1 LESFFF
7 IQIDLSILAF
17 YIQKVQKQVIV
28 IIGGP
33 GSGKTTII
41 NALSKMGYC
50 CYPEIS
56 RQVTIEAKQKG
67 IDQLFLTNPL
77 LFSEM
82 LLEGRINQYKSAL
95 LEDDAIVFL
104 DRGIPDVLAY
114 MNFLGDDFPDDFDTA
129 GHEHKYSRILV
140 LPPWKEIYTSD
151 SERYENFEQAQEI
164 FMHLKETYQSYG
176 YELTEVPIGTVE
188 ERVQFILNTI

>member
-1 LESFFF
+1 
-7 IQIDLSILAF
+7 
-17 YIQKVQKQVIV
+17 VQKQIIV

-41 NALSKMGYC
+41 EALSEKGYC

-56 RQVTIEAKQKG
+56 RQVTIEAKKKG
-67 IDQLFLTNPL
+67 IDQLFLTNPI

-82 LLEGRINQYKSAL
+82 LLEGRIKQYKNAL
-95 LEDDAIVFL
+95 LENHEIVFL

-114 MNFLGDDFPDDFDTA
+114 MKFLGDAYPDDFDLA
-129 GHEHKYSRILV
+129 GMQHKYSKILV
-140 LPPWKEIYTSD
+140 LPPWEEIYVSD
-151 SERYENFEQAQEI
+151 SERYENFEQAKEI
-164 FMHLKETYQSYG
+164 FIHLKETYEGYG
-176 YELTEVPIGTVE
+176 YKLTEVPKGTVE

>member
-1 LESFFF
+1 LDSVFF

-17 YIQKVQKQVIV
+17 YIQKVQKQIIV

-56 RQVTIEAKQKG
+56 RQVTIEAKQIG

-77 LFSEM
+77 LFSE
-82 LLEGRINQYKSAL
+82 LLLDGRINQYKNAL
-95 LEDDAIVFL
+95 LEDANIVFL

-114 MNFLGDDFPDDFDTA
+114 LKFLGDTYPEHFDMA
-129 GHEHKYSRILV
+129 GHENKYSRILV
-140 LPPWKEIYTSD
+140 LPPWEEIYTSD
-151 SERYENFEQAQEI
+151 SERYENFEQAKEI
-164 FMHLKETYQSYG
+164 FTHLVATYESYG
-176 YELTEVPIGTVE
+176 YKLTEVPKSTVE
-188 ERVQFILNTI
+188 QRVQFIVDSI

>member
-1 LESFFF
+1 
-7 IQIDLSILAF
+7 LSILAF
-17 YIQKVQKQVIV
+17 YKDKVQKQIIV

-56 RQVTIEAKQKG
+56 RQVTIEAKEKG
-67 IDQLFLTNPL
+67 IDQLFLTNPI

-82 LLEGRINQYKSAL
+82 LLEGRIKQYKSAL
-95 LEDDAIVFL
+95 LEDENIVFL

-114 MNFLGDDFPDDFDTA
+114 MKFLGDTYPPHFDVA
-129 GHEHKYSRILV
+129 GHENKYSRILV
-140 LPPWKEIYTSD
+140 LPPWEEIYTSD
-151 SERYENFEQAQEI
+151 SERYENFEQAKEI
-164 FMHLKETYQSYG
+164 FIHLKETYQSYG
-176 YELTEVPIGTVE
+176 YELTEIPKCKVE
-188 ERVQFILNTI
+188 ERVQFILNSI